1 MCGVRIA
8 ALLPAS
14 RWRGLGGPAGDI
26 AVAHSPR
33 MVANVFHSFWIVALK
48 VVVLVAGVESQFPR
62 AVGIGRVLRTGPVPG
77 FPDVREQA
85 RVTKRDIMD
94 RGQMTHFAA

>member
-62 AVGIGRVLRTGPVPG
+62 AVGIGRVLLNRPRFPG
-77 FPDVREQA
+77 HWLRLRHLA
-85 RVTKRDIMD
+85 
-94 RGQMTHFAA
+94 